1 MTAAPNQLSF
11 LPDDYLELKAQRRT
25 NAVCASLFACVA
37 LAVGAAFFLTERM
50 VKHTEADYAD
60 VLRGYSEAARPI
72 QQFPRY
78 AGSAKAH
85 GTTGRGFSA
94 SLLEKVPRSY
104 LLAELTNLLLPPGV
118 SLWEFGLESKL
129 RNGAAEPQQ
138 YKTIYDQKKAE
149 IDAAKNAAIKAA
161 QPRVP
166 DVTIKLTGVADN
178 DQQVAALINITTK
191 SSLLK
196 DVNLVVSDEFQPTP
210 TDSKLRKFQIEM
222 ALNPEADVKSPTPA
236 LNRVINSQA
245 SVK

>member
-50 VKHTEADYAD
+50 VKHNEADYAE
-60 VLRGYSEAARPI
+60 VMRGYSEAAQPI
-72 QQFPRY
+72 QQFRVMQDQQRHMELQ
-78 AGSAKAH
+78 AALS
-85 GTTGRGFSA
+85 S

-104 LLAELTNLLLPPGV
+104 LLAELTNALPPGV

-129 RNGAAEPQQ
+129 RNPAAAPQQ
-138 YKTIYDQKKAE
+138 YKTIYEQKKAE
-149 IDAAKNAAIKAA
+149 IDAAKNAAVKAA
-161 QPRVP
+161 QPRIY
-166 DVTIKLTGVADN
+166 DVTMKLTGVADN
-178 DQQVAALINITTK
+178 DQQVAAFISALTH
-191 SSLLK
+191 SSLLR

-210 TDSKLRKFQIEM
+210 TDNKLRKFQIEM
-222 ALNPEADVKSPTPA
+222 GLNPEAEVKGQAPA
-236 LNRVINSQA
+236 LNKVINAQA